1 MSEWLSGNT
10 INGILSLWE
19 TPTNHSKC
27 QQNPLS
33 ILNYNVQG
41 WGTRALE
48 AVELI
53 FNSDSS
59 IGIFTEVGELW
70 KDFTIP
76 HFKSFYQKGTNS
88 KGGVVVAVG
97 KHLKATRIDTNI
109 ENTVIVDVE
118 GLTEQIRIIGI
129 YWPQCQPRNLED
141 LTSYIS
147 EKTILTGDFNAS
159 AQEWQS
165 PMTDARGNQ
174 LKKWIEKNN
183 LLFIPGTKNSSKRS
197 DRHID
202 LIFTNIEDAEAET
215 LNTGTRDH
223 WPIVMKSDRIGFRTD
238 GNFPVVNWTVFQ
250 IVLALLQDFWTK
262 ESEIQDA
269 ENWYLNYTRFLSAL
283 KNRVTKWSNRN
294 RYRPSLPPY
303 IVGMLKQVRR
313 VRNKYYRERKTNFG
327 VEVERTRLLLRTLTK
342 QVKNEVYNY
351 KSERWNAF
359 LSTIQESHDR
369 NGKHFWS
376 HLSKIYKPKTLPIS
390 KLKAGSIT
398 IAHQQ
403 EITNMLYS
411 YYKEQANSPTI
422 DESEKHDQKIV
433 RDYNKIMNTLSQPLD
448 IKVEKVTSSEV
459 TKIIKKLKNKKSS
472 GYDQISNYI
481 IKLLPPAYI
490 DCLVKCFNVWLSE
503 GRYPDFWKLAK
514 IITLNKLNAGVPR
527 PDQTRPISLLA
538 THSKLFE
545 KVLLERVSNWAE
557 GAQLVPIEQSGFRQ
571 GGLIATRVLSIY
583 QEIQNNLAANMPT
596 LALYVDYRKAYDMV
610 WHAGLL
616 VKLHDLGMPI
626 ALLKMTAS
634 WLGNRQAYIAF
645 GDKVSEKYKI
655 DIGLPQGSSLS
666 PFLFIVY
673 HCDLIQCLG
682 AHSGHM
688 FADDLSVLITAPIT
702 KSLATIISY
711 LEEEGTEDLHG
722 RAKCH

>member
-1 MSEWLSGNT
+1 MNEWLSGNT

-27 QQNPLS
+27 QQNPLC

-129 YWPQCQPRNLED
+129 YWPQCQSRNLED

-147 EKTILTGDFNAS
+147 EKTILTGGFNAS

-165 PMTDARGNQ
+165 PVTDARGNQ
-174 LKKWIEKNN
+174 FKKWIEKNN
-183 LLFIPGTKNSSKRS
+183 LLFIRGTKNSSKRS

-215 LNTGTRDH
+215 LNIGTSDH
-223 WPIVMKSDRIGFRTD
+223 WPIVMKSDRIGFQTD
-238 GNFPVVNWTVFQ
+238 GNFLVVNWTVFQ
-250 IVLALLQDFWTK
+250 IVLTLLQDFWTK

-283 KNRVTKWSNRN
+283 KNRVTNWSNRN

-303 IVGMLKQVRR
+303 IVGMLKQ
-313 VRNKYYRERKTNFG
+313 
-327 VEVERTRLLLRTLTK
+327 
-342 QVKNEVYNY
+342 
-351 KSERWNAF
+351 
-359 LSTIQESHDR
+359 
-369 NGKHFWS
+369 
-376 HLSKIYKPKTLPIS
+376 

-398 IAHQQ
+398 IADQQ

-411 YYKEQANSPTI
+411 YYKKQANSPTI
-422 DESEKHDQKIV
+422 DESEQHDQKIV

-459 TKIIKKLKNKKSS
+459 TKIIKKLKNKKSA

-514 IITLNKLNAGVPR
+514 ITTLNKLNAGVPR
-527 PDQTRPISLLA
+527 PDQSRFWQHTR
-538 THSKLFE
+538 
-545 KVLLERVSNWAE
+545 N
-557 GAQLVPIEQSGFRQ
+557 
-571 GGLIATRVLSIY
+571 Y
-583 QEIQNNLAANMPT
+583 
-596 LALYVDYRKAYDMV
+596 
-610 WHAGLL
+610 
-616 VKLHDLGMPI
+616 
-626 ALLKMTAS
+626 LK
-634 WLGNRQAYIAF
+634 
-645 GDKVSEKYKI
+645 KYFWK
-655 DIGLPQGSSLS
+655 
-666 PFLFIVY
+666 
-673 HCDLIQCLG
+673 
-682 AHSGHM
+682 
-688 FADDLSVLITAPIT
+688 
-702 KSLATIISY
+702 
-711 LEEEGTEDLHG
+711 E
-722 RAKCH
+722 